1 MEEWHT
7 RINDVLAFDGIV
19 MFGTDLQLQLTDGL
33 RRFRL
38 DLTEVK
44 RTRSR
49 HLNALKHGPER
60 TSNVAFPFC
69 NGRIVIFID
78 VEIS

>member
-7 RINDVLAFDGIV
+7 RINDVLAFDGIA
-19 MFGTDLQLQLTDGL
+19 MFGTDLQLQFTDGL

-38 DLTEVK
+38 DLTEE
-44 RTRSR
+44 RTRSG

-78 VEIS
+78 VEVS

>member
-19 MFGTDLQLQLTDGL
+19 MIGTDLQLQLTNGL
-33 RRFRL
+33 KRFRL
-38 DLTEVK
+38 DLTEAK

-49 HLNALKHGPER
+49 HLNALKHGPGR

-78 VEIS
+78 VEVS